1 MIVPN
6 LERRFFL
13 GTLCYD
19 ELNIGLKGRRLLMAA
34 QLSVWK
40 IGHGQISELTVRP
53 FSATP
58 QEPDEFIWLDIT
70 GQPDESH
77 LNQLEQQ
84 LGLHEIALDNLF
96 DTLHN
101 PRLLEFED
109 HLLLGARCLEPEDGE
124 LRLSSFGIVIS
135 KNFLITAHEEPLALF
150 SRILARVQ
158 ANNNQVLR
166 YGTDRFLYLIL
177 DTLIDRYY
185 EILDDLSDR
194 IDAIDDRATLLT
206 QNQKPDMQLQR
217 DILASKRQLL
227 TMHRATA
234 PLRDALLSLRRSSR
248 DLISETAELY
258 LRDVFEHI
266 LQLLDTV
273 ENYRDVLSSTTELIM
288 SAASNRMNEIMT
300 FLTVFTT
307 FFIPVNFVTSYYG
320 MNLIMPETHLAIT
333 YPIVIALL
341 AVMIAFMYVW
351 FRRKHWL

>member
-1 MIVPN
+1 VAISRANVRKQTGKWMIVPN

-58 QEPDEFIWLDIT
+58 QEPDEFIWLDNT

-135 KNFLITAHEEPLALF
+135 KNFLITAHEEPLACF
-150 SRILARVQ
+150 HGFWHGFRRTTI
-158 ANNNQVLR
+158 
-166 YGTDRFLYLIL
+166 
-177 DTLIDRYY
+177 
-185 EILDDLSDR
+185 
-194 IDAIDDRATLLT
+194 
-206 QNQKPDMQLQR
+206 
-217 DILASKRQLL
+217 
-227 TMHRATA
+227 
-234 PLRDALLSLRRSSR
+234 RSSVR
-248 DLISETAELY
+248 DRS
-258 LRDVFEHI
+258 F
-266 LQLLDTV
+266 
-273 ENYRDVLSSTTELIM
+273 
-288 SAASNRMNEIMT
+288 
-300 FLTVFTT
+300 
-307 FFIPVNFVTSYYG
+307 PVSDS
-320 MNLIMPETHLAIT
+320 
-333 YPIVIALL
+333 
-341 AVMIAFMYVW
+341 
-351 FRRKHWL
+351 